1 MSKDFLFNKEKSIVI
16 ESKELPEED
25 KFVLISQIAT
35 T

>member
-25 KFVLISQIAT
+25 NDIVEWMKAW
-35 T
+35 